1 MSTTTP
7 QLQNPARPP
16 AVLKRGVTLERKHAR
31 FGWVFLAPF
40 AIVFLVFLVLPLVY
54 AFWMSLHTNTLAAGE
69 KFAGLT
75 NYIAAFKDQRFLS
88 GMARVG
94 AFALVFVPLQIGLAL
109 IFALILDEIK
119 TRFSRFTRLLIFAPY
134 AIPGVIGALM
144 WGFLYSP
151 SFGPLVSFFDFL
163 SVQAPDMLSRDSIF
177 WSLTN
182 IVTWQ
187 WTGYYMIIIY
197 ASLQS
202 IDSSIYEAARIDG
215 ASKMQTA
222 LQIKVP
228 IIASSLVLTI
238 VFALIG
244 TLQFFTE
251 PQVLAPLAGNAIDAA
266 YTPNL
271 YAYNLAFSYQQF
283 NYASAISFTLGLMVF
298 LASIMFLIATRKK
311 SGLR

>member
-1 MSTTTP
+1 MSATSELET
-7 QLQNPARPP
+7 PARPP
-16 AVLKRGVTLERKHAR
+16 AVLKRGTSLERKTAR

-40 AIVFLVFLVLPLVY
+40 AVVFLVFLVLPLGY
-54 AFWMSLHTNTLAAGE
+54 AFWMSLHTNTLAGGE
-69 KFAGLT
+69 QFAGLA
-75 NYIAAFKDQRFLS
+75 NYSKAFTDQRFLS
-88 GMARVG
+88 GMTRVAG
-94 AFALVFVPLQIGLAL
+94 FALVFVPLQIGLAL
-109 IFALILDEIK
+109 VFALILDDVR
-119 TRFSRFTRLLIFAPY
+119 TRLSRFTRLMIFAPY

-151 SFGPLVSFFDFL
+151 SFGPLVGFFDL
-163 SVQAPDMLSRDSIF
+163 LNMQAPDLLSRSSIF

-202 IDSSIYEAARIDG
+202 IDPSIYEAARIDG
-215 ASKMQTA
+215 ATKLQTA
-222 LQIKVP
+222 LQVKVP
-228 IIASSLVLTI
+228 IITSSLVLTG
-238 VFALIG
+238 VFSLIG

-283 NYASAISFTLGLMVF
+283 NYASAISFALGLMVF
-298 LASIMFLIATRKK
+298 LASIIFLIATRKK
-311 SGLR
+311 SGLN

>member
-1 MSTTTP
+1 MSATSELET
-7 QLQNPARPP
+7 PARPP
-16 AVLKRGVTLERKHAR
+16 AVLKRGTSLERKTAR

-40 AIVFLVFLVLPLVY
+40 AVVFLVFLVLPLCY
-54 AFWMSLHTNTLAAGE
+54 AFWMSLHTNTLAGGE
-69 KFAGLT
+69 QFAGLA
-75 NYIAAFKDQRFLS
+75 NYTKAFTDQRFLS
-88 GMARVG
+88 GMTRVAG
-94 AFALVFVPLQIGLAL
+94 FALVFVPLQIGLAL
-109 IFALILDEIK
+109 VFALILDDVR
-119 TRFSRFTRLLIFAPY
+119 TRLSRFTRLMIFAPY

-151 SFGPLVSFFDFL
+151 SFGPLVGFFDFL
-163 SVQAPDMLSRDSIF
+163 NMQAPDLLSRSSIF

-202 IDSSIYEAARIDG
+202 IDPSIYEAARIDG
-215 ASKMQTA
+215 ATKLQTA
-222 LQIKVP
+222 LQVKVP
-228 IIASSLVLTI
+228 IITSSLVLTG
-238 VFALIG
+238 VFSLIG

-283 NYASAISFTLGLMVF
+283 NYASAISFALGLMVF
-298 LASIMFLIATRKK
+298 LASIIFLIATRKK
-311 SGLR
+311 SGLN